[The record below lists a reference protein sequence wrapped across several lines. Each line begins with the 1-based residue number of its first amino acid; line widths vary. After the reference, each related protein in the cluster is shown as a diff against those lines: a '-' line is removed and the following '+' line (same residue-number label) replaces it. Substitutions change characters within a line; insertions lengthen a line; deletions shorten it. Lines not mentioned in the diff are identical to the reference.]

1 MEEINASKKRIL
13 YFIPTFPV
21 LTETFIAR
29 EVIKVIEIGEVD
41 VRILSLSKDRGSIE
55 EFVKDRVTY
64 KRIGIPDCIFALSYL
79 FQNSKMVFRIYKE
92 IFFSSGLWNISN
104 LYLFFKSL
112 AYANIIKEFNPDHI
126 HCHFLSDPSTIILI
140 VSRILNI
147 PFSVSGH
154 AKDVFLTGT
163 LIKEKVKYSKFTTIC
178 NSFAFGKAL
187 EKVDKE
193 DRDKLKLLF
202 HGIDI
207 NLFSD
212 PPKKHKPNRPAIFLG
227 GTRLIEKKGIKY
239 LIEASAILKSKG
251 ISHQIDIV
259 GPGPQFNEFKNLI
272 KQKELRN
279 YVFIHGE
286 GNGTPFEEVKEFYKI
301 ADIFVLPSIETVE
314 GDVDGVPTVVIEAAI
329 AKLPII
335 TTNAGGI
342 TDLINETTGL
352 IVPQRDAD
360 SLALAIEKLI
370 LNPELRVKLGKTAYE
385 KASVMFDININAR
398 KLQEEFLV

>member
-112 AYANIIKEFNPDHI
+112 AYANIIKQFNPDHI

-227 GTRLIEKKGIKY
+227 GTRLIEKKRI
-239 LIEASAILKSKG
+239 
-251 ISHQIDIV
+251 
-259 GPGPQFNEFKNLI
+259 KNLI